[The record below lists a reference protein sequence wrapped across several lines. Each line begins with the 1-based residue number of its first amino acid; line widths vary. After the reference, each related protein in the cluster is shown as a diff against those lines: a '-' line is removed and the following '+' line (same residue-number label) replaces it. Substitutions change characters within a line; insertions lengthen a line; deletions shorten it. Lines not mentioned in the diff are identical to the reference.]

1 MAVEVHL
8 LFGVDRLVSFGTDV
22 TYTTSQTP
30 WDLFTVGG
38 LILVVAAIGTLR
50 GASWGVKAEHRD
62 SYGGT
67 IMSVPGHLR
76 WGGSSR
82 RGSQPC
88 SCLFHGQVKDKG
100 LLRVQADYDWS
111 SN

>member
-38 LILVVAAIGTLR
+38 LILVVAAIGALR

-62 SYGGT
+62 SNGGT
-67 IMSVPGHLR
+67 IMSVPGHLGS
-76 WGGSSR
+76 GG
-82 RGSQPC
+82 
-88 SCLFHGQVKDKG
+88 LFPP
-100 LLRVQADYDWS
+100 W
-111 SN
+111 